1 MASRSSSTP
10 SLWRLRV
17 VGIVLPVAAVLLATS
32 SLVPD
37 RSSPP
42 AAPLVQGASETRCL
56 PTGPI
61 RSVADLNHFVGSV
74 RGSADFA
81 GGDVGASVHLQD
93 GRDLYV
99 FGDTLRTG
107 GGGPHY
113 VRNSM
118 LVFSPDCA
126 QVVLPDGRGALVP
139 DRSDGVGYWPMSVAR
154 VERPGYDLVGVGLQ
168 RVHTVG
174 AGAFDFE
181 ALGPAVAVFLVP
193 RGGVP
198 QLLGV
203 RDFGPDSADT
213 TRPMW
218 GAASLVEGEWVY
230 LFGTARPQHA
240 TAGGFSLR
248 VARVRVDDLLEPGRW
263 RYWDGSRWRRDPA
276 TARVLLPPTDSVS
289 QTLSVFGRGGR
300 WYAVSKRGEFLGS
313 ELTVWTA
320 ASPTGPFRDGTVVA
334 QIPSEATTG
343 TLRYMPLA
351 HPDLL
356 PEPGTVVVSYS
367 ENNVDPGRVAD
378 DPRRYRPRFLR
389 VPLPH

>member
-1 MASRSSSTP
+1 MAGTSTAW
-10 SLWRLRV
+10 WRVRV
-17 VGIVLPVAAVLLATS
+17 LAIVLPVAAVLLGVSYVVPSRSTS
-32 SLVPD
+32 D
-37 RSSPP
+37 
-42 AAPLVQGASETRCL
+42 AAPLVEGASETRCL

-61 RSVADLNHFVGSV
+61 ASVTDLNRFVDTV
-74 RGSADFA
+74 RGGPDFA
-81 GGDVGASVHLQD
+81 GGDVGASVRLQD

-99 FGDTLRTG
+99 FGDTLRARPG
-107 GGGPHY
+107 GQAGF

-118 LVFSPDCA
+118 LVIAPGCA
-126 QVVLPDGRGALVP
+126 QVVLPAGHGALVP
-139 DRSDGVGYWPMSVAR
+139 DRPDGVGYWPMSVAR
-154 VERPGYDLVGVGLQ
+154 VERPGYDLVGIGLQ
-168 RVHTVG
+168 RVHTTGSGV
-174 AGAFDFE
+174 FDFE
-181 ALGPAVAVFLVP
+181 ALGPATAILLVP

-203 RDFGPDSADT
+203 RDLGPDSPDT

-218 GAASLVEGEWVY
+218 GAAALVEGEWVY
-230 LFGTARPQHA
+230 LYGTARPQRA

-248 VARVRVDDLLEPGRW
+248 VARTRVDDLLDPGRW

-276 TARVLLPPTDSVS
+276 SARQLLPAGDSVS
-289 QTLSVFGRGGR
+289 QTLSVFERNGR

-313 ELTVWTA
+313 DLTVWTA
-320 ASPTGPFRDGTVVA
+320 SSPTGPFGDATVVA
-334 QIPSEATTG
+334 HIPSEATSG

-367 ENNVDPGRVAD
+367 ENNTDPARILD

-389 VPLPH
+389 VPLPD